1 MLYENWCIYIIY
13 FIFSEKPV
21 IWPKFQNIMN
31 KSSDTILSWNILRSQ
46 FATYYSKVIIG
57 FTYWK
62 QIFKY
67 SMKSF
72 NLVLPMLYDYI
83 KTIWLYLD
91 LCLWNTLLSHQIFM
105 NINNLWLWKF
115 TFVYA
120 KLWCY
125 PYQNQDQ
132 CYFHKIILF
141 TISLNSPHCEIIF
154 CFLGFFFLA
163 QNLSKCKLR
172 LNFYLNMLH
181 FVSYLTSPLAV
192 FLFLLFRKV
201 LLLKLKNSLFLPS
214 HSFIL

>member
-1 MLYENWCIYIIY
+1 MLYEICCIYIIY
-13 FIFSEKPV
+13 FVIFSEKPV

-46 FATYYSKVIIG
+46 FATHYSKVIIG

-105 NINNLWLWKF
+105 NINNLWLWEF

-120 KLWCY
+120 KSGVTRIKIKISATFIKLFCLQY
-125 PYQNQDQ
+125 P
-132 CYFHKIILF
+132 
-141 TISLNSPHCEIIF
+141 
-154 CFLGFFFLA
+154 
-163 QNLSKCKLR
+163 
-172 LNFYLNMLH
+172 
-181 FVSYLTSPLAV
+181 
-192 FLFLLFRKV
+192 
-201 LLLKLKNSLFLPS
+201 
-214 HSFIL
+214 